1 VIAGLGR
8 KLNISDRF
16 FVGGNN
22 FRGFAVAGIGPRD
35 ADSKDALGGK
45 VFYLG
50 TSEVSFPFPFFPG
63 DLAVRGNLFIDMG
76 GLAKP
81 GVSGSNLLA
90 KNSLRASYGAG
101 FLWQSPI
108 GPLRLDF
115 AATALKESYDITES
129 MRFSFGGR
137 F

>member
-1 VIAGLGR
+1 VIAGFGR
-8 KLNISDRF
+8 DLNISDRF

-35 ADSKDALGGK
+35 SDTKDALGGK

-50 TSEVSFPFPFFPG
+50 TAEISFPMPLFPG
-63 DLAVRGNLFIDMG
+63 DLEVRGNVFLDAG

-81 GVSGSNLLA
+81 GVSGAQLLSN
-90 KNSLRASYGAG
+90 NSLRAASGVG
-101 FLWQSPI
+101 VLWISPI

-115 AATALKESYDITES
+115 STALLKESYDITES
-129 MRFSFGGR
+129 FRFSFGGR